1 MTSQSAP
8 VTTVV
13 LTISLFS
20 PRDGPAHHMD
30 AGGSRFPVGHPMSHL
45 MSLNNPLLSRSGM
58 IPGLPAGL
66 PGLPGLPSLHGGNAQ
81 ALLDSYKQSYGDMI
95 KHLHG

>member
-1 MTSQSAP
+1 MEP
-8 VTTVV
+8 
-13 LTISLFS
+13 
-20 PRDGPAHHMD
+20 
-30 AGGSRFPVGHPMSHL
+30 GGSRFPVGHPMSHL

-58 IPGLPAGL
+58 LPGLPAGL

-95 KHLHG
+95 KHLHGSVSTLSPTDN

>member
-1 MTSQSAP
+1 
-8 VTTVV
+8 
-13 LTISLFS
+13 
-20 PRDGPAHHMD
+20 MD

-45 MSLNNPLLSRSGM
+45 MSLNSPLLSRSGM
-58 IPGLPAGL
+58 LPGLPAGL
-66 PGLPGLPSLHGGNAQ
+66 SGLPGLHGASLHGGNAQ